1 MYGKILAN
9 MYITIYDG
17 MYSNAGIYNTLT
29 LYSNAIM
36 GSFSKSGVLH
46 SAYLGIRTIAFGIL
60 IVYFIIAF
68 GTKMQGRETSPSIVF
83 KTLLE
88 YFVGFALALESFDIV
103 VNFF

>member
-1 MYGKILAN
+1 MEKFLAN

-46 SAYLGIRTIAFGIL
+46 SAYLGIRTIAFGIF
-60 IVYFIIAF
+60 YH
-68 GTKMQGRETSPSIVF
+68 
-83 KTLLE
+83 
-88 YFVGFALALESFDIV
+88 SFWNKNARKRNLT
-103 VNFF
+103 VNRI

>member
-1 MYGKILAN
+1 MEKFLAN

-60 IVYFIIAF
+60 IVY
-68 GTKMQGRETSPSIVF
+68 
-83 KTLLE
+83 LE
-88 YFVGFALALESFDIV
+88 QKCKEEKPHRQSYLKLC
-103 VNFF
+103 